1 MARRNSTVLN
11 ILLPVAIFL
20 LGLSAYE
27 YYTKG
32 AVTWHRDPMATV
44 RRLSLRAQSLLQEQ
58 TDAPFVVE
66 RSEPA
71 ARTLEAPKGVGLRQ
85 EFIDPGEPRFE
96 LVGRVSRVVD
106 GDSIEVR
113 VAGSEFPVRL
123 FGIDSPEFNQPH
135 GETALRALN
144 RKLDGR
150 TVAVSIE
157 DIDNY
162 GRLVGTVYHRGH
174 NINLEMVA
182 EGHAWWYERYAR
194 SEDELKDAERL
205 AQEAGL
211 GLWNDSQPVAPWEW
225 RQAR

>member
-1 MARRNSTVLN
+1 MAKKNSTLLN
-11 ILLPVAIFL
+11 ILLPLAIFL

-27 YYTKG
+27 YYTRG
-32 AVTWHRDPMATV
+32 EVTWHRDPLATV
-44 RRLSLRAQSLLQEQ
+44 RRLSLRFQSMLQDQ

-71 ARTLEAPKGVGLRQ
+71 ARTLETPAGIALKQ

-123 FGIDSPEFNQPH
+123 FGIDTPEFEQAY
-135 GETALRALN
+135 GETASRALN

-157 DIDNY
+157 DIDDY

-182 EGHAWWYERYAR
+182 EGHAWWYRR
-194 SEDELKDAERL
+194 
-205 AQEAGL
+205 
-211 GLWNDSQPVAPWEW
+211 
-225 RQAR
+225 